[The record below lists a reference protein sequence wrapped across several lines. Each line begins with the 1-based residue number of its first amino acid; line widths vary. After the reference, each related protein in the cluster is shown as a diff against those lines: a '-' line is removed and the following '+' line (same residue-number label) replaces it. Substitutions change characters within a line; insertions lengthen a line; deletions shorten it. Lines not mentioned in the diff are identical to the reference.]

1 MTAPAEPVFW
11 ESIFQG
17 NSPRIFKALYGS
29 FLIRDW
35 GGPLTSLNGFNPFD
49 VANTG
54 DLRNDLI
61 GFGLVDPTQDF
72 DADANPLRQGW
83 RDGGYL
89 DENGVA
95 FNPKYTTVDTMVWQ
109 SRMAQRTDVTL
120 DQEQLNAVFVESTP
134 LMDALNWQL
143 PIGETDLV
151 AVGTAGYEVLK
162 PTVPQMRYRQI
173 LAIGVDGSTGD
184 NEYFATAFSRSLMT
198 KPDKYDLQAKKE
210 FQTNLTYDS
219 YPDPSSGWAVA
230 RWREG
235 PAWRASGGTTS
246 TLEAPVA
253 TVGVG
258 AGKANLEF
266 APPTSPNGPWTYA
279 VTKDVGGTLTAV
291 PSSAVSIASASD
303 SSVVLALTGIAAG
316 ATKFKVQAVGSN
328 NSMSMPSPESNSITI
343 T

>member
-1 MTAPAEPVFW
+1 MTAPTVEPVFW

-17 NSPRIFKALYGS
+17 SSPRIFKALYGS

-35 GGPLTSLNGFNPFD
+35 GGPLTSLAGFNPFD
-49 VANTG
+49 VAGSG

-61 GFGLVDPTQDF
+61 GFGLVDP
-72 DADANPLRQGW
+72 ADDTSGQRLGF
-83 RDGGYL
+83 RDTGYL

-134 LMDALNWQL
+134 LLDALNWQL

-151 AVGTAGYEVLK
+151 AVGTAGYEVIK
-162 PTVPQMRYRQI
+162 PIVPQMRYRQV

-235 PAWRASGGTTS
+235 PAWRASGGSTS
-246 TLEAPVA
+246 RLLAPIAA
-253 TVGVG
+253 TAG
-258 AGKANLEF
+258 AGKVTLTF
-266 APPTSPNGPWTYA
+266 APPTSLNGPFMYR
-279 VTKDVGGTLTAV
+279 VQSVVGGVATAIPDANV
-291 PSSAVSIASASD
+291 VVVSASD
-303 SSVVLALTGIAAG
+303 TEVVLRVGDTTALAAG
-316 ATKFKVQAVGSN
+316 AKTFRVIALGSN
-328 NSMSMPSPESNSITI
+328 NSASEPSPDSNSVTV

>member
-35 GGPLTSLNGFNPFD
+35 LGPATSLEAFNPFD
-49 VANTG
+49 VDLTG

-61 GFGLVDPTQDF
+61 GFGLVDPTDE
-72 DADANPLRQGW
+72 DSGLRLGF
-83 RDGGYL
+83 RDCGYL

-134 LMDALNWQL
+134 LMDALNWQA
-143 PIGETDLV
+143 PIGEHDL
-151 AVGTAGYEVLK
+151 AAIGTAGYEILK
-162 PTVPQMRYRQI
+162 PVVPQMRYRQI

-235 PAWRASGGTTS
+235 PAWRASGGS
-246 TLEAPVA
+246 TARLLAPVA
-253 TVGVG
+253 ATAG
-258 AGKANLEF
+258 AGKAHLTF
-266 APPTSPNGPWTYA
+266 APPTSINGPFMYKVLQNVAGTITA
-279 VTKDVGGTLTAV
+279 VTDNNVTV
-291 PSSAVSIASASD
+291 VSASD
-303 SSVVLALTGIAAG
+303 TEVVLEVTAAAG
-316 ATKFKVQAVGSN
+316 AKMFRVIALGSN
-328 NSMSMPSPESNSITI
+328 NSASEPSPDSGSVTI